1 MRLID
6 KIYIMLKE
14 GTCCIYIFLR
24 TCIDPTQLSRSY
36 PNEEANAADI
46 TRSLKK
52 LYIEVYTQVSRRD
65 YFTSQFILKSG
76 ESGVR
81 EEIRDSRDLKRSRRN
96 EMRME
101 RHGGRFREVE
111 QEVT

>member
-52 LYIEVYTQVSRRD
+52 VIYRGVYASIEERLFHVAVYFKIWRKRSERRD
-65 YFTSQFILKSG
+65 PGFARSEA
-76 ESGVR
+76 ESA
-81 EEIRDSRDLKRSRRN
+81 K
-96 EMRME
+96 
-101 RHGGRFREVE
+101 
-111 QEVT
+111 

>member
-52 LYIEVYTQVSRRD
+52 LYIEVYKQVSRRD
-65 YFTSQFILKSG
+65 YFTSQFIYFKIW
-76 ESGVR
+76 R
-81 EEIRDSRDLKRSRRN
+81 KRSERRDPGFARS
-96 EMRME
+96 EAE
-101 RHGGRFREVE
+101 SAK
-111 QEVT
+111 